1 MFPSGRAE
9 CDGRWE
15 KHMLARIG
23 LGELLW
29 SLLVL
34 YLMVMYLIITFSIIT
49 DIFRSDISGGKKA
62 LWAAALFFFPVI
74 TMIVYLVKNG
84 DAMAKRNVKVVQQ
97 QKEYTDAYIR
107 EAAGTG
113 GPASELEKAKALL
126 DSGAID
132 ADDYAKLKAR
142 ILA

>member
-1 MFPSGRAE
+1 
-9 CDGRWE
+9 
-15 KHMLARIG
+15 MLARIG

-62 LWAAALFFFPVI
+62 LWAAALSALFFPVI

-84 DAMAKRNVKVVQQ
+84 GRDGQAERQG
-97 QKEYTDAYIR
+97 R
-107 EAAGTG
+107 AAAEGVHRRLH
-113 GPASELEKAKALL
+113 P
-126 DSGAID
+126 
-132 ADDYAKLKAR
+132 
-142 ILA
+142 

>member
-1 MFPSGRAE
+1 
-9 CDGRWE
+9 
-15 KHMLARIG
+15 MLARIG

-49 DIFRSDISGGKKA
+49 DIFRSDMSGGKKA

-84 DAMAKRNVKVVQQ
+84 DAMSRRNLRAVEQ
-97 QKEYTDAYIR
+97 QKQLTDAYIR
-107 EAAGTG
+107 DAAGTG
-113 GPASELEKAKALL
+113 GPASELEKAKSLL
-126 DSGAID
+126 DNGVID
-132 ADDYAKLKAR
+132 ADDYARLKAR
-142 ILA
+142 ILG

>member
-1 MFPSGRAE
+1 
-9 CDGRWE
+9 
-15 KHMLARIG
+15 MLARIG

-34 YLMVMYLIITFSIIT
+34 YIMVMYLITTFSIIT
-49 DIFRSDISGGKKA
+49 DIFRSDMSGGKKA
-62 LWAAALFFFPVI
+62 MWSALLFFFPII

-84 DAMAKRNVKVVQQ
+84 DSMAKRNMKALQQ
-97 QKEYTDAYIR
+97 QKDVTDAYIR

-126 DSGAID
+126 DAGVID

>member
-1 MFPSGRAE
+1 
-9 CDGRWE
+9 
-15 KHMLARIG
+15 MLARIG

-34 YLMVMYLIITFSIIT
+34 YFMVMYLVITFSIIT
-49 DIFRSDISGGKKA
+49 DIFRSDMSGGKKA
-62 LWAAALFFFPVI
+62 LWSAALFFFPVI
-74 TMIVYLVKNG
+74 TMIVYLVKHG
-84 DAMAKRNVKVVQQ
+84 EGMSKRNLRSLQQ
-97 QKEYTDAYIR
+97 QKEMTDAYIR

-113 GPASELEKAKALL
+113 GAASELEKAKALF

-142 ILA
+142 ILG

>member
-1 MFPSGRAE
+1 
-9 CDGRWE
+9 
-15 KHMLARIG
+15 MLARIG

-34 YLMVMYLIITFSIIT
+34 YFMVMYLVITFSIIT
-49 DIFRSDISGGKKA
+49 DIFRSDMSGGKKA

-84 DAMAKRNVKVVQQ
+84 ESMAKRNVKAVEQ
-97 QKEYTDAYIR
+97 QKELTDAYIR